1 MARLTAA
8 KRHSLPAK
16 DFAGSAKDESYPID
30 TKGRARVALGLV
42 GMHGTSALKA
52 KVRAKVHA
60 KYPDIGKQK
69 KHGGSVDGHK
79 PRHRMDR
86 GRHH

>member
-8 KRHSLPAK
+8 KRHSIPAK
-16 DFAGSAKDESYPID
+16 DFAGSAAKESYPID
-30 TKGRARVALGLV
+30 TKKRARVALGLV
-42 GMHGTSALKA
+42 GMHGSSALKA

-69 KHGGSVDGHK
+69 KHGGQVDGHR

-86 GRHH
+86 AAH